1 MVLLLLLPVI
11 LAFLGGIAAFL
22 IRQDRPRHFV
32 VSVAVFSAAAA
43 AVLLMFFRP
52 EDITLLSLGGTLSLR
67 FGLDETGAFFLL
79 TDSLVWCFV
88 QFHAFG
94 YMRHEGGDARFSG
107 FYCLTYGALL
117 ALAMAKNAV
126 TLYMCFELMTLLSM
140 PLVLHNGSARARSG
154 AVKYLGYSCFGAALA
169 LMGFF
174 LLASGGA
181 SLVFSPGGI
190 SFSSGSNSLLLS
202 ACFLI
207 VLGFGCKA
215 GLVPLQMWLTEAHP
229 VAPSPASAVLSGV
242 ITKGGVL
249 AILRVV
255 FYLIGADVL
264 RGTWVQETLKTLAIV
279 TVFTG
284 SILALREKILKRRLA
299 YSTIS
304 QVSYVLFGLFTL
316 NVTGFTGAMLQILFH
331 ALAKNIL
338 FLAAGSIIFS
348 TGFTRVDE
356 LKGIGR
362 KMPVT
367 MWCFAIASL
376 SLIGIPPTGGFV
388 SKWFL
393 AMGALEAGSAVDFAG
408 LVILM
413 LSALMTAFYLL
424 PIVTE
429 AFFPGRDF
437 HAGDYREV
445 EPKMLLP
452 VVVFSALVLV
462 FGILPGG
469 FSQWFSSIAE
479 RLL

>member
-1 MVLLLLLPVI
+1 MLLLLPVS

-22 IRQDRPRHFV
+22 IRQDKPRHLV
-32 VSVAVFSAAAA
+32 VSAAVFSAAAA
-43 AVLLMFFRP
+43 ALLLMLGSP
-52 EDITLLSLGGTLSLR
+52 EDITLLHLGGTLSLR
-67 FGLDETGAFFLL
+67 FGLDKTGAFFI
-79 TDSLVWCFV
+79 LVDALIWCFV
-88 QFHAFG
+88 QFHAFS

-107 FYCLTYGALL
+107 FYCLTFGALL

-126 TLYMCFELMTLLSM
+126 TLYMCFELMTLFSM
-140 PLVLHNGSARARSG
+140 PLVLHNGSESARSG
-154 AVKYLGYSCFGAALA
+154 AVKYLGYSSFGAALA

-174 LLASGGA
+174 LLASGGT
-181 SLVFSPGGI
+181 SLEFAPGGI
-190 SFSSGSNSLLLS
+190 HFPSVSSGLRLF

-229 VAPSPASAVLSGV
+229 VAPSPASAVLSGI

-249 AILRVV
+249 AVIRVV
-255 FYLIGADVL
+255 FYLVGADAL
-264 RGTWVQETLKTLAIV
+264 RGTWVQETLKILAIV
-279 TVFTG
+279 TVFSG
-284 SILALREKILKRRLA
+284 SVLALREKLLKKRLA

-316 NVTGFTGAMLQILFH
+316 NVSGFTGAFLQILFH

-338 FLAAGSIIFS
+338 FLTAGSVIFS
-348 TGFTRVDE
+348 AGFTRVDQ

-367 MWCFAIASL
+367 MWCFTIASL
-376 SLIGIPPTGGFV
+376 SLIGIPPTGGFI

-393 AMGALEAGSAVDFAG
+393 AMGALETGSAVDFAG
-408 LVILM
+408 LIVLM

-424 PIVTE
+424 PIVAD

-437 HAGDYREV
+437 KAGEYTEV
-445 EPKMLLP
+445 EGKMLLP
-452 VVVFSALVLV
+452 VVIFSALVIV

-469 FSQWFSSIAE
+469 FSRWFSAIAGS
-479 RLL
+479 LL